1 MNAAADPAGKNRRG
15 ITAMVAATASFSL
28 SDACVKLT
36 AETVPASQIMVIR
49 GLMACALVMTM
60 IVVLRQTTALPQML
74 RPLVLWRA
82 GAEAIIITLF
92 IAAIAKL
99 SLGTITAI
107 SQTSPLMTAAVALI
121 WLHQPVG
128 WRRWLAIGTGFA
140 GVALIV
146 RPSLEGIDRQS
157 AMALGVAA
165 FVTAR
170 DFMTRSIG
178 RSVPAM
184 VIALA
189 TTLAGVAVGTITA
202 TLQPWREPSSFELGL
217 LALGAIM
224 VSLGNFFVVQA
235 FREADI
241 AVVSPF
247 RYTIVAFALLLGFLV
262 WHDVPDLLA
271 IAGIGL
277 IVASGYYLI
286 RQEIKGSNGPA
297 PTPREV
303 AQGADR

>member
-1 MNAAADPAGKNRRG
+1 MNAGPDPAGKNRRG
-15 ITAMVAATASFSL
+15 IAAMVVATASFSV
-28 SDACVKLT
+28 SDACVKLAT
-36 AETVPASQIMVIR
+36 ETLPTSEIMVVR
-49 GLMACALVMTM
+49 GLMACALVIAM
-60 IVVLRQTTALPQML
+60 VLLLRQATALPQML
-74 RPLVLWRA
+74 GPLVLLRA

-92 IAAIAKL
+92 IAAIAKM

-107 SQTSPLMTAAVALI
+107 SQTSPLMTAAVAVL
-121 WLHQPVG
+121 WLGQEVG
-128 WRRWLAIGTGFA
+128 WRRWLAIGAGFA

-178 RSVPAM
+178 RRVPAM
-184 VIALA
+184 VVAFA
-189 TTLAGVAVGTITA
+189 TTLAGLAVGSLLA
-202 TLQPWREPSSFELGL
+202 TLEPWRIPAPFDLAL
-217 LALGAIM
+217 LALGAVM
-224 VSLGNFFVVQA
+224 VSFGNYFVVQA
-235 FREADI
+235 FREANI

-262 WHDVPDLLA
+262 WHEVPDLLA

-277 IVASGYYLI
+277 IVAAGYYLI
-286 RQEIKGSNGPA
+286 RLEITASHVPGRGDP
-297 PTPREV
+297 
-303 AQGADR
+303 DR